1 MRASVVTASAAFAT
15 AASVLMA
22 GQASAEPVG
31 RLELSPSTVRAGATV
46 YATTTAC
53 GDEMSATGASSA
65 DPDGNV
71 MFKLGPAADSPS
83 LQGEFTVPSRTEP
96 GSYDVSIVC
105 EGGQKAYAR
114 LTVTRT
120 PHGHVRTG
128 VGGSVTSQVGT
139 GYALAGAAL
148 IGGAG
153 LYAWRHRR
161 KPRAQEG

>member
-15 AASVLMA
+15 AASVLVA

-31 RLELSPSTVRAGATV
+31 RLELIPSTVRAGATV
-46 YATTTAC
+46 YATTAAC
-53 GDEMSATGASSA
+53 GDEVSATGASSA

-83 LQGEFTVPSRTEP
+83 LEGEFTVPSRTEP
-96 GSYDVSIVC
+96 GDYDVSIVC

-139 GYALAGAAL
+139 GYVLAGAAL

-153 LYAWRHRR
+153 FCAWRHRR
-161 KPRAQEG
+161 KPRAQEA